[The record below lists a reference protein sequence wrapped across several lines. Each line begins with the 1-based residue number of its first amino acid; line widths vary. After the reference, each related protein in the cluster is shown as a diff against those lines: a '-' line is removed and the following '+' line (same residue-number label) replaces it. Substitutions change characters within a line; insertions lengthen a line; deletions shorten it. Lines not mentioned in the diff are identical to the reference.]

1 MRGLMTVWRRLL
13 SLRRREELQAGLD
26 EEIRFHIE
34 RQTEKNLRAGMAP
47 EEARRRAMVQFGGV
61 ERAREDT
68 RDQFRFR
75 AMEDAL
81 RDFRYGTRAL
91 LRAPAFTVAAA
102 LTLALGIGA
111 TAAMFSVLNGVLL
124 RPLPYPDQDRL
135 IELLHEAPGAGI
147 SRLASSPAIYF
158 AYRDHSRTFES
169 VGHFDPDSSPVTVTG
184 RGEPEAVPSMEVT
197 HEVLAILGAKPALGR
212 GFAPA
217 DDAPGSAPTAVIS
230 DGYWRRR
237 FGGTSPVGQTLIVDG
252 VPREIIGV
260 LPRSFAFFDDPVDIF
275 FPLQPVR
282 SAARFP
288 SFDGRGIAR
297 LKPGVTL
304 AEAEADVARMVPML
318 IAEFGPWDAARFG
331 PKLVTLK
338 DRVVGNVGDTLWVL
352 MGTIALLLLLAC
364 ANVANLVLVR
374 AQARRPQL
382 AIRAAL
388 GAGSGALARV
398 VFMES
403 AVLGLAGGAAGLL
416 VAYFSLPHLLS
427 LGADDLPQVMAV
439 SIDKRVLLVT
449 LGVSLLA
456 ASLFALL
463 PVLQLAAPGFALNR
477 ALHAGGRSNTGGRES
492 HRARHVLV
500 VAQVALA
507 LVLLVGSGLMIR
519 TFQRLRQVDPG
530 FRDPGTVQTF
540 RLTIP
545 MAGTTGEAE
554 AAASREGNLRTKQA
568 MVDALSAVAGVES
581 VAFSS
586 FNDGLPL
593 DGDGRTGFFFVEG
606 RPAPAEGTNVLREI
620 QFVSPGFFSA
630 LRTPLLTGRAFDWSD
645 VYQARTVVM
654 VSENLALAEWG
665 SPGAALGQRIYM
677 NPAGPRFEIVGVVK
691 DVHHYGLNQPPPQTV
706 IRPAVAS
713 ATATFVVR
721 SARVGTVGF
730 MDDLRQA
737 VWSVN
742 GDLSLAGVR
751 TLSQMHER
759 SMARASMTMKLLA
772 ITGSIALALGLIG
785 VYGVVSYA
793 VAQRRREIGIRLAL
807 GAQHGQV
814 RRMFV
819 RLALAL
825 VAMGVAIGLGAAAG
839 LTRLMKSQLFGVSP
853 LDPATHLGVALA
865 LLAAA
870 ALASYVS
877 AQRASALDPVEVLKG
892 D

>member
-1 MRGLMTVWRRLL
+1 MTGLISAWRRLL

-26 EEIRFHIE
+26 EEILFHIE
-34 RQTEKNLRAGMAP
+34 RQTEKNVRAGMAP

-61 ERAREDT
+61 ERTRENT
-68 RDQFRFR
+68 RDQIRFRFV
-75 AMEDAL
+75 EDAL
-81 RDFRYGTRAL
+81 RDFRYGARAL
-91 LRAPAFTVAAA
+91 LRAPAFTIAAA
-102 LTLALGIGA
+102 VTLALGIGA
-111 TAAMFSVLNGVLL
+111 TVAMFSVLNGVLL

-135 IELLHEAPGAGI
+135 IELRHEAPGLGI

-158 AYRDHSRTFES
+158 AYRDHSRTFEAI
-169 VGHFDPDSSPVTVTG
+169 GQFDSDSSPVTVTG

-197 HEVLAILGAKPALGR
+197 HEVLGILGAKPALGR
-212 GFAPA
+212 GFTAA
-217 DDAPGSAPTAVIS
+217 DDAPGGAPTVVIS

-237 FGGTSPVGQTLIVDG
+237 FGGANPVGQMLVVDG

-260 LPRSFAFFDDPVDIF
+260 LPRSFEFFDDPVDIF

-288 SFDGRGIAR
+288 SFDGRAIVR

-304 AEAEADVARMVPML
+304 AEAEADIARMIPML
-318 IAEFGPWDAARFG
+318 TAEFGTWDNARFA

-338 DRVVGNVGDTLWVL
+338 ERVVGSVGDTLWVL
-352 MGTIALLLLLAC
+352 MGTIALLLLIAC

-388 GAGSGALARV
+388 GAGWGALARA
-398 VFMES
+398 VFMET

-416 VAYFSLPHLLS
+416 VAYFSLPHLLR
-427 LGADDLPQVMAV
+427 LGADELPQVMAV

-456 ASLFALL
+456 ASLFAVL
-463 PVLQLAAPGFALNR
+463 PVLQLAGPRFALNR

-492 HRARHVLV
+492 HRTRHVLV

-530 FRDPGTVQTF
+530 FRDPASVQTF

-545 MAGTTGEAE
+545 MPATTDEAE
-554 AAASREGNLRTKQA
+554 AAASRERNLRTKHA
-568 MVDALSAVAGVES
+568 ILEALSAVPGVET

-593 DGDGRTGFFFVEG
+593 DGDGRNGFFFVEG
-606 RPAPAEGTNVLREI
+606 RPAPPEGTNSLKEI
-620 QFVSPGFFSA
+620 QFVSPAFFEA
-630 LRTPLLTGRAFDWSD
+630 MRTPVVAGRALDWSD

-665 SPGAALGQRIYM
+665 SPAAALGHRLYM
-677 NPAGPRFEIVGVVK
+677 NSKGPRFEIVGVVK
-691 DVHHYGLNQPPPQTV
+691 DVHHYGLNEAAPPTV

-713 ATATFVVR
+713 ATASFVVR
-721 SARVGTVGF
+721 SPRVGTPGF
-730 MDDLRQA
+730 LDDVRKA

-751 TLSQMHER
+751 TLAEMHR
-759 SMARASMTMKLLA
+759 SSMARASMTMKLLA
-772 ITGSIALALGLIG
+772 ITGAIALALGLIG

-825 VAMGVAIGLGAAAG
+825 VAVGVAIGLGAAAG
-839 LTRLMKSQLFGVSP
+839 LTRLMSSQLFGVSP
-853 LDPATHLGVALA
+853 LDPLTHLGVALA

-870 ALASYVS
+870 GLASYIS
-877 AQRASALDPVEVLKG
+877 AQRASALDPVEVLKA